1 MSYTDKAEMTREYY
15 RKQGEVRERER
26 IIKIISDLSET
37 FESGQAS
44 IALDLLINLK
54 LMIAGDRIKRGQA
67 ANHDLPS

>member
-1 MSYTDKAEMTREYY
+1 MSYSDKGEATREYY

>member
-1 MSYTDKAEMTREYY
+1 MSYSDKGEVTREYY
-15 RKQGEVRERER
+15 RQQGEVRERER

>member
-1 MSYTDKAEMTREYY
+1 MSYTDKAEVTREFY

>member
-1 MSYTDKAEMTREYY
+1 MSYTDKAEVTREFY
-15 RKQGEVRERER
+15 RKQGEIRERER
-26 IIKIISDLSET
+26 IIKLLSDLSAT

>member
-1 MSYTDKAEMTREYY
+1 MSYTDKAEVTREHY
-15 RKQGEVRERER
+15 RKQGERRERER
-26 IIKIISDLSET
+26 IMKLLSDLSET